1 MKRLI
6 IFISTFLWLFIYAE
20 QGVNAQSEPSALMKA
35 IYLTKAENYSLALK
49 YCNKAIEKNPDIA
62 DSYYIR
68 GFAKYKLGQYKKAI
82 RDFDTTIS
90 RNKNHAD
97 AYLYRGNCKKA
108 LNKYWSALKDY
119 KKARKIAPNITNMY
133 LIKNFVSALF
143 S

>member
-1 MKRLI
+1 MKRII
-6 IFISTFLWLFIYAE
+6 IFTSTFCWLLISTIGA
-20 QGVNAQSEPSALMKA
+20 VNAQEKPNALLKA
-35 IYLTKAENYSLALK
+35 IYLTKEEDYALALK
-49 YCNKAIEKNPDIA
+49 YCDKAIEENAGNA

-68 GFAKYKLGQYKKAI
+68 GYARYKLGKYEKAI
-82 RDFDTTIS
+82 KDFDTTL
-90 RNKNHAD
+90 RLNKNHAD

-133 LIKNFVSALF
+133 IIKNFVSALF

>member
-1 MKRLI
+1 MNRLI
-6 IFISTFLWLFIYAE
+6 IFISTFFLLLINTGPE
-20 QGVNAQSEPSALMKA
+20 VTAQEEPSALMKA
-35 IYLTKAENYSLALK
+35 IYLTKSEDYALALK

-68 GFAKYKLGQYKKAI
+68 GFVKYKLKQYKEAI
-82 RDFDTTIS
+82 RDFDTTLS
-90 RNKNHAD
+90 LNKNHAD